1 MQHLKA
7 SSVSLLAVVACGAA
21 LHCASPAPSAGTGSQ
36 AQAVVGGVPASPSD
50 YPSTVAL
57 TDTSGDPFCSGTL
70 VAPNV
75 VVTAAHCVDNHGPSD
90 LRVVYGHAIP
100 QQAPASERRVVSQAV
115 AHPGYQPNVP
125 LDAYGLGPVNDIGV
139 LVLEEPIEGAVV
151 TPILPND
158 QVDSVLYPNRV
169 MHIVG
174 FGIHDTNTGASGVLY
189 KGLTPHVRHVTS
201 ELLGGR
207 TGEPDACF
215 GDSGGPAYVVD
226 NNTLWLVGA
235 TSRAWEHAVQ
245 PCGHATVYTLVP
257 HFAKWIESVGGDL
270 DGGVIDGG
278 FNGGGW
284 DASDEPDG
292 SLLDGNP
299 SCVPLNSACHPLTN
313 EGCDTAAGEA
323 CRFDATAGT
332 VACFAGPNAVEPGK
346 TCDQTSRFCMPGFFC
361 GASIR
366 CEKVCCSD
374 ADCPDGVP
382 CAPLISL
389 LGDIG
394 TCGPVSVV
402 VDAAA
407 PDSSPDGPDDV
418 SVDSAEPDAS
428 SAIDGS
434 DAAPDSPDDG
444 GGDAAKDAEQDAD
457 LGPPDAIEPG
467 CACSVGPSS
476 GFGAPWLLV
485 ALAVGIGWVRRR
497 RPSLMSL

>member
-1 MQHLKA
+1 
-7 SSVSLLAVVACGAA
+7 
-21 LHCASPAPSAGTGSQ
+21 
-36 AQAVVGGVPASPSD
+36 
-50 YPSTVAL
+50 
-57 TDTSGDPFCSGTL
+57 
-70 VAPNV
+70 VAPTV

-100 QQAPASERRVVSQAV
+100 EQAPTSERRLVSQAV
-115 AHPGYQPNVP
+115 AHPGYQPNAP

-139 LVLEEPIEGAVV
+139 LVLEEPIEGAIV

-158 QVDSVLYPNRV
+158 QVDPVLYPNRV

-174 FGIHDTNTGASGVLY
+174 FGIHDTNTQASGVLY
-189 KGLTPHVRHVTS
+189 KGLTPHVRHVPS

-257 HFAKWIESVGGDL
+257 HFTKWIESVGGVL
-270 DGGVIDGG
+270 DGGVVDGG
-278 FNGGGW
+278 FHGGGW

-292 SLLDGNP
+292 ALLDGNP
-299 SCVPLNSACHPLTN
+299 TCVPLNSACHPLTN
-313 EGCDTAAGEA
+313 EGCDAAAGEA
-323 CRFDATAGT
+323 CRFDAKAGT
-332 VACFAGPNAVEPGK
+332 VACFAGANVVEPGK

-382 CAPLISL
+382 CTPLISL

-394 TCGPVSVV
+394 TCGPVSMV
-402 VDAAA
+402 VDAGV
-407 PDSSPDGPDDV
+407 PDALPDALADV
-418 SVDSAEPDAS
+418 PVDSGASDAPIS
-428 SAIDGS
+428 HDAG
-434 DAAPDSPDDG
+434 DAAPDSLDDG

-457 LGPPDAIEPG
+457 FGPPDAIEPG
-467 CACSVGPSS
+467 CACAQGPSPAS
-476 GFGAPWLLV
+476 GVPWLL
-485 ALAVGIGWVRRR
+485 LASTVGIGWARRR
-497 RPSLMSL
+497 RASLMSP